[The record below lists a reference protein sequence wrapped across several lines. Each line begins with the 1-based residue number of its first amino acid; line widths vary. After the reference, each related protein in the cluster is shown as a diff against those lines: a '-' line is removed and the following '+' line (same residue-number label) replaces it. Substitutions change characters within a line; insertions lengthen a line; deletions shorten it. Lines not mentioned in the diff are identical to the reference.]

1 MVCNSGFI
9 QSQARSDIWCKQIE
23 KQLKNLI
30 TNKKYGVMEHTKVEQ
45 NRSGTVA
52 EELASKKEMCSN
64 WKQQDLHIH
73 AYLLR
78 GFCAGGG

>member
-1 MVCNSGFI
+1 
-9 QSQARSDIWCKQIE
+9 
-23 KQLKNLI
+23 
-30 TNKKYGVMEHTKVEQ
+30 MEHTKVEQ

-78 GFCAGGG
+78 GFCVGGG